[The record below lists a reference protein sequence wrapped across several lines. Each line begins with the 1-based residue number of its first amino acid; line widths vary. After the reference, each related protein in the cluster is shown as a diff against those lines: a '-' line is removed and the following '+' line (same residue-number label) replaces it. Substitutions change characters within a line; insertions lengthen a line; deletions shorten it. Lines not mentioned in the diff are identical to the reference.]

1 MIQFGFLRV
10 IFKGR
15 AVKNI
20 AIYYRVSTERQDLRS
35 QTEAIES
42 WLAKRDQ
49 QPQKVYTFKDTGYSG
64 SHQNRPAYRDLM
76 KLAINGRIDTIVVY
90 RLDRFSRSA
99 SNAIRTLLELDDYGV
114 AFVSVTQPV
123 LSLGHDNPFR
133 RTMLAA
139 FAEIAEI
146 ERDTIVARVKS
157 GLQAARKRGIKL
169 GRPSKGTAE
178 LLARVRSLRRQGLSY
193 RAIAARVQLSKGKV
207 HNMLNQR

>member
-1 MIQFGFLRV
+1 M
-10 IFKGR
+10 
-15 AVKNI
+15 KNI
-20 AIYYRVSTERQDLRS
+20 AIYYRVSTERQDLHS

-42 WLAKRDQ
+42 WLAKQDQ
-49 QPQKVYTFKDTGYSG
+49 QPHKIHTFKDEGYSG
-64 SHQNRPAYRDLM
+64 STQRRPAYRDLM
-76 KLAINGRIDTIVVY
+76 KLAISGRIDTIVVY

-114 AFVSVTQPV
+114 AFISVTQPV

-157 GLQAARKRGIKL
+157 GLQAARKRGVKL
-169 GRPSKGTAE
+169 GRPQKSTAE
-178 LLARVRSLRRQGLSY
+178 LHARVRALRQQGLSY
-193 RAIAARVQLSKGKV
+193 SEIAQRVELSKSKI
-207 HNMLNQR
+207 HNMLND

>member
-1 MIQFGFLRV
+1 M
-10 IFKGR
+10 
-15 AVKNI
+15 KNI
-20 AIYYRVSTERQDLRS
+20 AIYYRVSTERQDLHS

-42 WLAKRDQ
+42 WLTKQDK
-49 QPQKVYTFKDTGYSG
+49 PPHKTYTFKDEGYSG
-64 SHQNRPAYRDLM
+64 SNQQRPAYRDLM
-76 KLAINGRIDTIVVY
+76 KLAISGRIDTIVVY

-114 AFVSVTQPV
+114 SFISVTQPV

-157 GLQAARKRGIKL
+157 GLQAARKRGVKL
-169 GRPSKGTAE
+169 GRPQKTTTE
-178 LLARVRSLRRQGLSY
+178 LLARVHSLRLQGLSY
-193 RAIAARVQLSKGKV
+193 REIAQRVKLSQGKV
-207 HNMLNQR
+207 HNMLNG